1 MSVSCIFVPTRE
13 GKDGKGRAGRV
24 EVKRFSEVI
33 EINPRI
39 ELIKMKKAF
48 CRNGGVVN

>member
-1 MSVSCIFVPTRE
+1 MVRGAPE
-13 GKDGKGRAGRV
+13 GW